1 MRAGSLRV
9 DAPPG
14 LGRSGGLAATERIR
28 LLKFVSVFAVGGTE
42 RQVVTMAEGLDRARF
57 ELHLACFRRSG
68 ELPTSSPFRR
78 RSWRASRSPSPPSG
92 TRAPISRR

>member
-1 MRAGSLRV
+1 MMRAGSLRV

-42 RQVVTMAEGLDRARF
+42 RQVVTMAEGFQRAEFLVEHGMVDAIVARKDLKPYISSALKF
-57 ELHLACFRRSG
+57 FLA
-68 ELPTSSPFRR
+68 
-78 RSWRASRSPSPPSG
+78 
-92 TRAPISRR
+92 